1 MTDELA
7 YLGAALAFFPVSY
20 ALLRLLV
27 VAALWLCGDLL
38 DAPEASDAPG
48 NARTREEW
56 RREQG
61 RHTLHG
67 TGAQGRPRSYRS
79 SL

>member
-1 MTDELA
+1 MTEDLA
-7 YLGAALAFFPVSY
+7 YLLAALAFFPLSY

-27 VAALWLCGDLL
+27 LAALWLLGDLFATPECSGTP
-38 DAPEASDAPG
+38 DRTRTPEA
-48 NARTREEW
+48 W

-61 RHTLHG
+61 RHSLRSTKER
-67 TGAQGRPRSYRS
+67 ARSYRS